1 MKETEVAKKKQSRA
15 GQGDVSTQHA
25 DSKGLN
31 ANRAT
36 KPVGAAAVGVIK
48 GQGTASFRK
57 NRKGGD

>member
-1 MKETEVAKKKQSRA
+1 MAKKKQGRA
-15 GQGDVSTQHA
+15 GKGDVGTQHA

-36 KPVGAAAVGVIK
+36 KPVGAAAIGVIK
-48 GQGTASFRK
+48 GQGTGAFRK

>member
-1 MKETEVAKKKQSRA
+1 VAKKKQSRA
-15 GQGDVSTQHA
+15 GKGDVSTQHA

-31 ANRAT
+31 ADRAT
-36 KPVGAAAVGVIK
+36 KPVGVAAVGVIK

>member
-1 MKETEVAKKKQSRA
+1 MAKKKQSKA
-15 GQGDVSTQHA
+15 GQASVSSQHA
-25 DSKGLN
+25 DSKGLS
-31 ANRAT
+31 ATRGT

>member
-1 MKETEVAKKKQSRA
+1 MAKKKQSRA
-15 GQGDVSTQHA
+15 GKGDVGTQHA

-31 ANRAT
+31 ADRAT
-36 KPVGAAAVGVIK
+36 KPVGGAAVGFIK

>member
-1 MKETEVAKKKQSRA
+1 MAKKKASKA
-15 GQGDVSTQHA
+15 GEAKVSSQHA

-31 ANRAT
+31 ANRGT
-36 KPVGAAAVGVIK
+36 KPVGVGGVGVIK

>member
-1 MKETEVAKKKQSRA
+1 MAKKKPSKA
-15 GQGDVSTQHA
+15 GQADVSTQHA

-36 KPVGAAAVGVIK
+36 KPVGGAAAVGVIK
-48 GQGTASFRK
+48 SQGTSSFRT

>member
-1 MKETEVAKKKQSRA
+1 MAKKKQSKA
-15 GQGDVSTQHA
+15 GQASVSSQHA

-31 ANRAT
+31 ANRGT
-36 KPVGAAAVGVIK
+36 KPVGSAAVGVIK

>member
-1 MKETEVAKKKQSRA
+1 VAKKKQSRA
-15 GQGDVSTQHA
+15 GKGDVGTQHA

>member
-1 MKETEVAKKKQSRA
+1 MAKKKSSKA
-15 GQGDVSTQHA
+15 GQASVSSQHA

-31 ANRAT
+31 ADRGT
-36 KPVGAAAVGVIK
+36 KPVGAGAVGVMK